1 MTMRRILAFA
11 LSALQVCVVA
21 TAKTDES
28 KLPMKKRPTTTKT
41 ETKRSSAKEEKTQ
54 RIVKWSEPKTSNS
67 PTAQASSSTPNVLT
81 IYANGVR
88 FEMVEVRGG
97 TFRMGATSE
106 QGGDACDN
114 ERPVHNVTLDSYY
127 IGKTEVT
134 QALWKAVMGSNPSH
148 FQGDNLPVECVSWG
162 DCQTFI
168 EKLNALT
175 GKSFRL
181 PTEAEWEFACRG
193 GNKSR
198 GNKYS
203 GSNDLNRVAWYGDN
217 SGSRTH
223 TVATKLPNELG
234 IYDMSGNVWEWCADW
249 YDGYSGKALS
259 NPSGPTSGSGR
270 VNRGGSWI
278 NFARFCRTS
287 DRVGNHAT
295 RLASYLGLRLVVTIQ
310 R

>member
-11 LSALQVCVVA
+11 LSALLVCVVA

-41 ETKRSSAKEEKTQ
+41 ETKRSSAKEKKTQ
-54 RIVKWSEPKTSNS
+54 RTVKRSEQKTSNS

-114 ERPVHNVTLDSYY
+114 ERPVHSVTLDSYY

-148 FQGDNLPVECVSWG
+148 FQGDNLPVECVSWE

-175 GKSFRL
+175 SKSFRL

-193 GNKSR
+193 GNKSH

-223 TVATKLPNELG
+223 AVATKLPNELG

-249 YDGYSGKALS
+249 YDGYSSKALS

-287 DRVGNHAT
+287 DRVGNHVT
-295 RLASYLGLRLVVTIQ
+295 RLASYLGLRLVL
-310 R
+310 